1 MTSKLRLHRNE
12 TASEET
18 KPMEH
23 LSYQRKVTIM
33 AAIIASM
40 FFSSINQ
47 TIVGVALPR
56 IISKLGGMDYY
67 TWIITIYLLTST
79 ISTILVGKLSDIYG
93 RKYFILSGIVI
104 FMTGAFLAGTSKD
117 IIQLIIY
124 RGIQGT
130 GAGII
135 MATAFTAIGDLF
147 SPRERGKWSGL
158 MSAVFGMSSVLG
170 PGLGGYIVEHF
181 EWHWVFWLFLPLGF
195 IAFFMILFLFPKVER
210 QEAQS
215 IDYPGS
221 LLLTLTIVPMLLAFS
236 WAGTKYTWNS
246 SVIIGL
252 FAVTLAALALFI
264 FTETRV
270 RTPVLPLNIFKSSVV
285 TISNII
291 SFIMNAGMMGAL
303 MYMPFYVQGVMGIS
317 PTYAGYV
324 TMPVSISML
333 AMSAYTGRSM
343 TKTGKYK
350 HLALA
355 GMAIMVLGM
364 FLMIIMKSIP
374 VAVVSMIVFGTGLG
388 LGMPV
393 FMLAVQN
400 VVDSKDLGVAT
411 ASVQLFRNLGGTIGI
426 AVMGTILST
435 SIANKMS
442 GLTSISAG
450 SGSSGLDPEVSE
462 KLTQLL
468 DPQLLLD
475 QSKLSGIQKDLPAS
489 AQPVFDH
496 LIEALKQA
504 MAGSLSNVFLAGTVV
519 LAVALVLTFLLKEL
533 PLRTTVHKAGNSCPE
548 NQREPSADISLDMK

>member
-1 MTSKLRLHRNE
+1 
-12 TASEET
+12 
-18 KPMEH
+18 MEH
-23 LSYQRKVTIM
+23 LTYQRKVTIM

-56 IISKLGGMDYY
+56 IIAKLGGMEYY
-67 TWIITIYLLTST
+67 TWVITIYLLTST

-104 FMTGAFLAGTSKD
+104 FMAGAFLAGTSTD
-117 IIQLIIY
+117 IIQLIVY

-147 SPRERGKWSGL
+147 SPRERGRWSGL
-158 MSAVFGMSSVLG
+158 MSAIFGMSSILG
-170 PGLGGYIVEHF
+170 PGLGGYIVDHF
-181 EWHWVFWLFLPLGF
+181 EWHWVFWLFLPLG
-195 IAFFMILFLFPKVER
+195 ILAFFMILFLFPKVER
-210 QEAQS
+210 QESQS

-236 WAGTKYTWNS
+236 WAGTKYPWS
-246 SVIIGL
+246 STMIIGL
-252 FAVTLAALALFI
+252 FAFTLTALVLFI
-264 FTETRV
+264 FTERKV
-270 RTPVLPLNIFKSSVV
+270 KTPVLPLDIFKNSVV
-285 TISNII
+285 TISNVIG
-291 SFIMNAGMMGAL
+291 FIMNAGMMGAL

-324 TMPVSISML
+324 TMPMSISML
-333 AMSAYTGRSM
+333 AMSAYTGRRM

-350 HLALA
+350 NLALT
-355 GMAIMVLGM
+355 GMAIMVFGM
-364 FLMIIMKSIP
+364 FLMIIMKNIP
-374 VAVVSMIVFGTGLG
+374 VAVLSMIIFGSGLG

-426 AVMGTILST
+426 AVMGTVLST
-435 SIANKMS
+435 SIANKIN
-442 GLTSISAG
+442 GLISASAG
-450 SGSSGLDPEVSE
+450 LNSSGLDSE
-462 KLTQLL
+462 TTKQLTRLM

-475 QSKLSGIQKDLPAS
+475 QSKLSVIQNGLPEQ
-489 AQPVFDH
+489 AQPVFAQ
-496 LIEALKQA
+496 LLEGLRQALA
-504 MAGSLSNVFLAGTVV
+504 TSLSNVFLTGTIV
-519 LAVALVLTFLLKEL
+519 LVVALVLTFLLKEM
-533 PLRTTVHKAGNSCPE
+533 PLRTTVHKVSEPRIE
-548 NQREPSADISLDMK
+548 NQRNLLRIENEYDELTSS

>member
-1 MTSKLRLHRNE
+1 V
-12 TASEET
+12 
-18 KPMEH
+18 EH

-33 AAIIASM
+33 AAIVTAM
-40 FFSSINQ
+40 FFASINQ

-56 IISKLGGMDYY
+56 IIAKLGGMDYY
-67 TWIITIYLLTST
+67 TWVMTIYFLTST

-104 FMTGAFLAGTSKD
+104 FICGAFLAGTAKD

-147 SPRERGKWSGL
+147 SPRERGRWSGL
-158 MSAVFGMSSVLG
+158 MSAVFGTSSVLG

-181 EWHWVFWLFLPLGF
+181 AWHWIFWIFLPLGV
-195 IAFFMILFLFPKVER
+195 IAFFMILFLFPRVEK
-210 QEAQS
+210 QKSQS
-215 IDYPGS
+215 IDYSGS

-236 WAGTKYTWNS
+236 WAGTKYAWTS
-246 SVIIGL
+246 SMIIEL

-264 FTETRV
+264 FAETRV
-270 RTPVLPLNIFKSSVV
+270 KTPVLPLDLFKSGVI

-291 SFIMNAGMMGAL
+291 GFMMFAGMMGAL

-333 AMSAYTGRSM
+333 AMSAYAGRYM
-343 TKTGKYK
+343 TRTGKYK
-350 HLALA
+350 NLALT
-355 GMAIMVLGM
+355 GMTIMVLGM
-364 FLMIIMKSIP
+364 FLMVIMKSIP
-374 VAVVSMIVFGTGLG
+374 VAVLSMIIFGSGLG

-400 VVDSKDLGVAT
+400 AADSKDLGVAT

-426 AVMGTILST
+426 AVMGTVLST
-435 SIANKMS
+435 SIASRMN
-442 GLTSISAG
+442 GLIS
-450 SGSSGLDPEVSE
+450 SGSRFGLDPEMSG
-462 KLTQLL
+462 KLTQLM

-475 QSKLSGIQKDLPAS
+475 QPKLSGIQNGLPATV
-489 AQPVFDH
+489 QPVFAQ
-496 LIEALKQA
+496 LLEALRQA
-504 MAGSLSNVFLAGTVV
+504 LAASLANVFLLGTIV
-519 LAVALVLTFLLKEL
+519 LAVALVLTFFLKEL
-533 PLRTTVHKAGNSCPE
+533 PLRTTVRKVSESNKKE
-548 NQREPSADISLDMK
+548 QREPAPDVS

>member
-1 MTSKLRLHRNE
+1 
-12 TASEET
+12 
-18 KPMEH
+18 MEH
-23 LSYQRKVTIM
+23 LSHQRKATIM

-56 IISKLGGMDYY
+56 IIAKLGGMEYY

-93 RKYFILSGIVI
+93 RKSFILSGIVI
-104 FMTGAFLAGTSKD
+104 FMIGAFLAGTSQD
-117 IIQLIIY
+117 VIQLIIY

-147 SPRERGKWSGL
+147 SPRERGRWSGI
-158 MSAVFGMSSVLG
+158 MSAVFGMSSILG
-170 PGLGGYIVEHF
+170 PGLGGYIVDHL

-195 IAFFMILFLFPKVER
+195 LAFFMILFLFPKVEM
-210 QEAQS
+210 QKSQS
-215 IDYPGS
+215 IDYAGS

-236 WAGTKYTWNS
+236 WAGTKYSWS
-246 SVIIGL
+246 SSMIIGL
-252 FAVTLAALALFI
+252 FGITVAALALFL
-264 FTETRV
+264 FTETKV
-270 RTPVLPLNIFKSSVV
+270 KTPVLPLDLFKNSVV

-291 SFIMNAGMMGAL
+291 GFIMNAGMMGAL

-324 TMPVSISML
+324 TMPMSISML
-333 AMSAYTGRSM
+333 IMSAYAGRRM

-350 HLALA
+350 NMALT
-355 GMAIMVLGM
+355 GMAIMVFGM
-364 FLMIIMKSIP
+364 LLMIIMKSIP
-374 VAVVSMIVFGTGLG
+374 VAVLSMIIFGFGLG

-426 AVMGTILST
+426 AVMGTVLST
-435 SIANKMS
+435 SIANKMNVLVSSGSRFSAS
-442 GLTSISAG
+442 GLE
-450 SGSSGLDPEVSE
+450 PEMSE
-462 KLTQLL
+462 KLIQLM

-475 QSKLSGIQKDLPAS
+475 QSKLNLIQNGLPET
-489 AQPVFDH
+489 AQPVFTQ
-496 LIEALKQA
+496 LLEALRQA
-504 MAGSLSNVFLAGTVV
+504 LAASLSNVFLAGTII

-533 PLRTTVHKAGNSCPE
+533 PLRTTVRKGSNSSTE
-548 NQREPSADISLDMK
+548 YQ

>member
-1 MTSKLRLHRNE
+1 
-12 TASEET
+12 
-18 KPMEH
+18 MEH
-23 LSYQRKVTIM
+23 LTYQRKVTIM

-56 IISKLGGMDYY
+56 IIAKLGGMEYY
-67 TWIITIYLLTST
+67 TWVITIYLLTST

-104 FMTGAFLAGTSKD
+104 FMAGAFLAGTSTD
-117 IIQLIIY
+117 IIQLIVY

-147 SPRERGKWSGL
+147 SPRERGRWSGL
-158 MSAVFGMSSVLG
+158 MSAIFGMSSILG
-170 PGLGGYIVEHF
+170 PGLGGYIVDHF
-181 EWHWVFWLFLPLGF
+181 EWHWVFWLFLPLG
-195 IAFFMILFLFPKVER
+195 ILAFFMILFLFPKVER
-210 QEAQS
+210 QESQS

-236 WAGTKYTWNS
+236 WAGTKYPWS
-246 SVIIGL
+246 STMIIGL
-252 FAVTLAALALFI
+252 FAFTLTALVLFI
-264 FTETRV
+264 FTERKV
-270 RTPVLPLNIFKSSVV
+270 KTPVLPLDIFKNSVV
-285 TISNII
+285 TISNVIG
-291 SFIMNAGMMGAL
+291 FIMNAGMMGAL

-324 TMPVSISML
+324 TMPMSISML
-333 AMSAYTGRSM
+333 AMSAYTGRRM

-350 HLALA
+350 NLALT
-355 GMAIMVLGM
+355 GMAIMVFGM
-364 FLMIIMKSIP
+364 FLMIIMKNIP
-374 VAVVSMIVFGTGLG
+374 VAVLSMIIFGSGLG

-426 AVMGTILST
+426 AVMGTVLST
-435 SIANKMS
+435 SIANKMN
-442 GLTSISAG
+442 GLISASAG
-450 SGSSGLDPEVSE
+450 LNSSGLDSE
-462 KLTQLL
+462 TTKQLTRLM

-475 QSKLSGIQKDLPAS
+475 QSKLSVIQNGLPEQ
-489 AQPVFDH
+489 AQPVFAQ
-496 LIEALKQA
+496 LLEGLRQALA
-504 MAGSLSNVFLAGTVV
+504 TSLSNVFLTGTIV
-519 LAVALVLTFLLKEL
+519 LVVALVLTFLLKEM
-533 PLRTTVHKAGNSCPE
+533 PLRTTVHKVSEPRIE
-548 NQREPSADISLDMK
+548 NQRNLLRIENEYDELTSS

>member
-1 MTSKLRLHRNE
+1 
-12 TASEET
+12 
-18 KPMEH
+18 MEH

-33 AAIIASM
+33 VAIIASM

-56 IISKLGGMDYY
+56 IIARLGGMEYY

-117 IIQLIIY
+117 IIQLIVY

-147 SPRERGKWSGL
+147 SPRERGRWSGL
-158 MSAVFGMSSVLG
+158 MSAVFGMSSILG
-170 PGLGGYIVEHF
+170 PGLGGYIVDHL

-210 QEAQS
+210 QKSQS

-236 WAGTKYTWNS
+236 WAGTKYPWS
-246 SVIIGL
+246 SPVVIGL
-252 FAVTLAALALFI
+252 FAFTFAALVLFLL
-264 FTETRV
+264 TETRAK
-270 RTPVLPLNIFKSSVV
+270 TPVLPLDLFKSGVV

-291 SFIMNAGMMGAL
+291 GFIMNAGMMGAL

-324 TMPVSISML
+324 TMPMSISML
-333 AMSAYTGRSM
+333 AMSAYTGRRM

-350 HLALA
+350 NMALT
-355 GMAIMVLGM
+355 GMAIMVFGM
-364 FLMIIMKSIP
+364 LLMIVMKSIP
-374 VAVVSMIVFGTGLG
+374 VAVLSMVIFGFGLG

-400 VVDSKDLGVAT
+400 AVDSKDLGVAT

-426 AVMGTILST
+426 AVMGTVLST
-435 SIANKMS
+435 NIAGKMNR
-442 GLTSISAG
+442 LISSDG
-450 SGSSGLDPEVSE
+450 GISTSGLDPETSG
-462 KLTQLL
+462 KLAQLL

-475 QSKLSGIQKDLPAS
+475 HSKLSVIQNGLPAS
-489 AQPVFDH
+489 AQPVFTH
-496 LIEALKQA
+496 LVEVLKQA
-504 MAGSLSNVFLAGTVV
+504 LAGSLSNVFLTGTIV
-519 LAVALVLTFLLKEL
+519 LAVALLLTFFLKEL
-533 PLRTTVHKAGNSCPE
+533 PLRTTVHKVSNPGTE
-548 NQREPSADISLDMK
+548 NKPEPSSAIFFNME